1 MFDLITNLHFGVLA
15 KIVAID
21 LVLGIDNAV
30 VIALA
35 VAMLSVELRNKA
47 IMLGTA
53 GAILARILF
62 LFIGFWLVG
71 LPFVKLLAGGYL
83 VYLAYSMLKSGDEDH
98 DVKQSTSMWGAIWVI
113 VSADL
118 MMSLDNVVALVGAS
132 EGTGNHA
139 FGYTVFGILISIPI
153 IIFASKFLV
162 TLLDKFPVLVNLG
175 AGLIAWVGIEMMLKE
190 DFNKLQV
197 ILSDHTTSLTIAIA
211 ITAFIVL
218 LNPIKG
224 LIEKI
229 KNRKQQVV

>member
-1 MFDLITNLHFGVLA
+1 MFDLISNLHFTVLA

-47 IMLGTA
+47 IILGTA

-62 LFIGFWLVG
+62 LFVGFWLVG

-83 VYLAYSMLKSGDEDH
+83 VYLAYSMLKSGDDDH
-98 DVKQSTSMWGAIWVI
+98 EVKQSTSMWGAIWVI

-132 EGTGNHA
+132 EGTGDHA

-224 LIEKI
+224 LIGKI
-229 KNRKQQVV
+229 KNRKQQTV

>member
-1 MFDLITNLHFGVLA
+1 MFDLISNLHFGVLA

-53 GAILARILF
+53 GAILARVLF

-83 VYLAYSMLKSGDEDH
+83 VYLAYSMLKSGDDDH
-98 DVKQSTSMWGAIWVI
+98 EVKQSTSMWGAIWVI